1 MADKFPALDERLTR
15 FIEAQHMFFVA
26 TACAE
31 GYINLSPKGMDSL
44 RVLSDTRVAWLN
56 LTGSGNESS
65 AHVQDNGRMTIMFCS
80 FDRQPLILRLYGQAR
95 VVHPRDSDWDA
106 LYAQFGDWVGAR
118 QIFDM
123 HVELVQTSCGYAVP
137 HLEFSSERDTLTK
150 WAEKRGREGVET
162 YWSERNQ
169 LTLNGKPTNI

>member
-15 FIEAQHMFFVA
+15 FIEAQHMYFVA

-44 RVLSDTRVAWLN
+44 RVLGDKQIIWLN

-65 AHVQDNGRMTIMFCS
+65 AHVQDNGRMTLMFCS
-80 FDRQPLILRLYGQAR
+80 FERQPLILRLYGQAR
-95 VVHPRDSDWDA
+95 VIHPRDDDWDS
-106 LYAQFGDWVGAR
+106 LYANFGDWVGAR

-123 HVELVQTSCGYAVP
+123 SIDLVQTSCGYAVP
-137 HLEFSSERDTLTK
+137 HYEFQSERETLTK
-150 WAEKRGREGVET
+150 WAQKRGRDGVET

-169 LTLNGKPTNI
+169 LTLNGQPTNI

>member
-15 FIEAQHMFFVA
+15 FIEAQHMYFVA

-31 GYINLSPKGMDSL
+31 GYINLSPKDMDSL
-44 RVLSDTRVAWLN
+44 RVLGDKQIIWLN

-65 AHVQDNGRMTIMFCS
+65 AHVQDNGRMTLMFCS
-80 FDRQPLILRLYGQAR
+80 FERQPLILRLYGQAR
-95 VVHPRDSDWDA
+95 VIHPRDDDWDS
-106 LYAQFGDWVGAR
+106 LYANFGDWVGAR

-123 HVELVQTSCGYAVP
+123 SIDLVQTSCGYAVP
-137 HLEFSSERDTLTK
+137 HYEFQSERETLTK
-150 WAEKRGREGVET
+150 WAQKRGRDGVET

-169 LTLNGKPTNI
+169 LTLNGQPTNI